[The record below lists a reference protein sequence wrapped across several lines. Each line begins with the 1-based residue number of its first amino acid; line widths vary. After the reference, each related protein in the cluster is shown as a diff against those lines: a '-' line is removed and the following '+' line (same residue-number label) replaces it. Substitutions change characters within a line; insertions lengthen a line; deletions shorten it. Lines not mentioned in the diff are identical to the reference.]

1 MLTERLLEKLARNE
15 EASLSNKTK
24 SSYSN
29 IFFSL
34 KKEKERKK
42 EQPLDAEQ
50 AISGNSFFTKW
61 RGQVRTRRFFC
72 KRDPHC
78 SSCYLDV
85 FHHHPSMFF
94 SFHPWIIVLSASD
107 SSRFITIVV
116 VIPVWKKIT
125 GFLSM
130 MKCEIVCIC

>member
-61 RGQVRTRRFFC
+61 RG
-72 KRDPHC
+72 
-78 SSCYLDV
+78 
-85 FHHHPSMFF
+85 
-94 SFHPWIIVLSASD
+94 
-107 SSRFITIVV
+107 
-116 VIPVWKKIT
+116 
-125 GFLSM
+125 
-130 MKCEIVCIC
+130 